1 MNELRDY
8 ANRRRLANC
17 SEALNRIADEYHNR
31 HARSI
36 NAAFTSHGAAREEAM
51 LKRLGYAESE
61 RAINRFS
68 DWLESFL
75 DLVDKGVG
83 DIDTAEWG
91 QIGLAYMR
99 GHGASEAAKKHQQRR
114 ETA

>member
-1 MNELRDY
+1 VSELKDY
-8 ANRRRLANC
+8 ARRLRLANVGQ
-17 SEALNRIADEYHNR
+17 ALNRIADEYHNR
-31 HARSI
+31 HARTV
-36 NAAFTSHGAAREEAM
+36 NAVMTSHGAAREEAM

-83 DIDTAEWG
+83 EIDTAEWG

-99 GHGASEAAKKHQQRR
+99 GHGASEAAKKHQQRM
-114 ETA
+114 EAK